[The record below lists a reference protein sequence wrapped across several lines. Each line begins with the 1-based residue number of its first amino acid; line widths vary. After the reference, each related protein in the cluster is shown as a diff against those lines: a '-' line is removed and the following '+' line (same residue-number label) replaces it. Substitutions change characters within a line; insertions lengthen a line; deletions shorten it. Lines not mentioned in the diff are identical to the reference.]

1 MYNKLKGVSDKLIRQ
16 FGQACEVH
24 ITETGKY
31 NPATG
36 ERRKGS
42 TTINNGYCLFDNL
55 AFDFNSSR
63 HDSAQGS
70 ASMVEQGDV
79 LIYLTASCQPVLN
92 AQVVVGGERWSIV
105 NVQPI
110 NPGGTAIIYQAQGR
124 RAYG

>member
-1 MYNKLKGVSDKLIRQ
+1 MYNKLKGKSDKLIRQ

-24 ITETGKY
+24 ITEAGKY

-42 TTINNGYCLFDNL
+42 TTINNGYCFFDNL
-55 AFDFNSSR
+55 AFDFKN
-63 HDSAQGS
+63 HHA
-70 ASMVEQGDV
+70 AMVEQGDV